1 MYLLEKADLT
11 KVSQLKLEVINR
23 LYWTCL
29 KLECELNVELSPFVP
44 LSGITQVD
52 PPSTFPKIPESPKMM
67 N

>member
-1 MYLLEKADLT
+1 MYLLEKTDLT

-52 PPSTFPKIPESPKMM
+52 PPSTFLKFLNHQK
-67 N
+67 